1 MSREQVEQLLLWD
14 QEISLVIKEYV
25 TAVFGW

>member
-1 MSREQVEQLLLWD
+1 MSREQVEQLLQWD

>member
-1 MSREQVEQLLLWD
+1 MSHEQVEQLLPWD

-25 TAVFGW
+25 IAVFGW